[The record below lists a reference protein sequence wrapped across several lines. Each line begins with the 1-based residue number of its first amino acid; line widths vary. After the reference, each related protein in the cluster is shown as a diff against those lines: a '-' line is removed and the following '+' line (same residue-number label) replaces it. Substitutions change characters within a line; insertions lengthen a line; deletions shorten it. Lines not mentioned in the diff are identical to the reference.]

1 MRPNDLRC
9 QAASARA
16 PSRATPAAN
25 ATKASAEGAE
35 NPNHA
40 AMPPANAEIAEMG
53 DWPAETR
60 ASEAKKNAQHL
71 AEPVRRARRT
81 GARRDRL

>member
-1 MRPNDLRC
+1 
-9 QAASARA
+9 
-16 PSRATPAAN
+16 
-25 ATKASAEGAE
+25 
-35 NPNHA
+35 
-40 AMPPANAEIAEMG
+40 MPPANAEIAEMG

-81 GARRDRL
+81 GAKRGRL